1 MKNSLL
7 KRKLLK
13 ISLIWWTSSRAT
25 WMRRLLWVG
34 KSHQLEWGE
43 KNEEK
48 MRKYFQREIL
58 FIMIRTWRLLSDR
71 LIIIKNNEKCANRI
85 SFKMYQKCNLQ
96 RIFLVAMI
104 KTETQGSLPE
114 LHCWFVFAIRCALFQ
129 SWLDVSWKYKI
140 SELWVK
146 K

>member
-25 WMRRLLWVG
+25 WMRRLFWVG

-43 KNEEK
+43 K
-48 MRKYFQREIL
+48 MRKRWENIFREIL

-71 LIIIKNNEKCANRI
+71 LIVIKNNEKCANRV

-104 KTETQGSLPE
+104 KTENQGSLPE

-129 SWLDVSWKYKI
+129 SWLGISWKYKI